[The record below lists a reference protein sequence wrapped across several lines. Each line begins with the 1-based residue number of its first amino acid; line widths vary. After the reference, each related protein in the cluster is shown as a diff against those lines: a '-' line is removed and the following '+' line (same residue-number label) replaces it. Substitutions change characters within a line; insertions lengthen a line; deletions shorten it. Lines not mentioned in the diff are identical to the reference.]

1 MGQSIAGKG
10 KSTQNVAIQDQ
21 IIHSFHLPHLLSKKK
36 KKKKKYGRAT
46 VF

>member
-10 KSTQNVAIQDQ
+10 NSQNIAVFLVSYQT
-21 IIHSFHLPHLLSKKK
+21 SLLLPHLLSKT
-36 KKKKKYGRAT
+36 KYGRAT